1 MNQSALKKAIDSIKR
16 KNPALRAAAI
26 LSAALLILIL
36 CCGCERNTSF
46 DPLEGVETKE
56 VQDDTGRTV
65 TVPKDIT
72 RVAPSGQVAQMMLVT
87 LVPDLLVGL
96 SVSPSTSQMEYYP
109 EEVTYLPTFG
119 QFYGKKS
126 TLNLESLVEAEP
138 QVTIDLGDRKRT
150 IKIDL
155 AGIQK
160 KTNIPTLFYESTI
173 EKMPE
178 AYRFLGTL
186 LGREE
191 KAEKMAAFVE
201 KTLRMAEKNSA
212 KIPEDRK
219 LSVLFGTGATGLAV
233 NADGSSHAHVLDL
246 VGARNAIVPDVATDK
261 GGGTIVSLE
270 EVYETEPDVI
280 IQANHDLVMAMD
292 QNEWANLKAVRD
304 GKYYW
309 IPQDPYSWMSAPP
322 SINMVLGVWWL
333 GQLLYPDIYND
344 YDMGE
349 IAKEYYKLFWN
360 YDLTDRQ
367 VKEFLKD
374 STLKALRAGGGK

>member
-1 MNQSALKKAIDSIKR
+1 MIFDGTIKKH
-16 KNPALRAAAI
+16 RAAAAVTAFVLLVTGC
-26 LSAALLILIL
+26 LSM
-36 CCGCERNTSF
+36 CGCERNTSF
-46 DPLEGVETKE
+46 DPLEGVETKV
-56 VQDDTGRTV
+56 VQDDTGREV
-65 TVPKDIT
+65 TVPKEIT
-72 RVAPSGQVAQMMLVT
+72 KVAPSGQVAQMILVT

-96 SVSPSTSQMEYYP
+96 SVSPSTAQMEYYP

-178 AYRFLGTL
+178 AYRFLGSL

-191 KAEKMAAFVE
+191 RAEEMAAFVE
-201 KTLRMAEKNSA
+201 KTLKMAEKNSA
-212 KIPEDRK
+212 KIPDDRK
-219 LSVLFGTGATGLAV
+219 LTVLFGTGATGLEV

-270 EVYETEPDVI
+270 EIYETEPDVI
-280 IQANHDLVMAMD
+280 IQANHDLIRSMD
-292 QNEWANLKAVRD
+292 KNEWANLKAVRE

-344 YDMGE
+344 YDMAE
-349 IAKEYYKLFWN
+349 VAKEYYKLFWN
-360 YDLTDRQ
+360 YDLTDEQ
-367 VKEFLKD
+367 VQEFLED
-374 STLKALRAGGGK
+374 STVKALKQSKAK